1 MTITVLGY
9 VPAWDLPD
17 ISPYVTKLVYY
28 LTIAKVPFE
37 WKAENLADLDKNA
50 PFGKLPYILDD
61 DNPGEKIADSNT
73 IIEYIEKK
81 TGKSLDEGLSASD
94 KAVCLAFE
102 RLIGEH
108 LYYSGVLEVR
118 WRGMSPLRLIH
129 RSSLKPT
136 CFDLFQRILDG
147 IRTSRMSSKGLR

>member
-1 MTITVLGY
+1 MTVHVFGY

-17 ISPYVTKLVYY
+17 ISPYVTKAVFY

-37 WKAENLADLDKNA
+37 WKAEDLTQLDTNA
-50 PFGKLPYILDD
+50 PFGKLPYITDD
-61 DNPGEKIADSNT
+61 DKPGEKVADSNS

-118 WRGMSPLRLIH
+118 WRADSGWVSVLSIIFL
-129 RSSLKPT
+129 
-136 CFDLFQRILDG
+136 
-147 IRTSRMSSKGLR
+147 